1 MGCCPSSPLQYPPD
15 IPQDIKIIVHKTV
28 IAGPAFVVQNKQ
40 LLKCGNG
47 TFMITNQGIFYY
59 NSCMNYRFIGMPL
72 SNIQEI
78 FVTKHFEYKSGLN
91 YAYMKP
97 CGCTGCHNACAVNSF
112 IQFKCD
118 LEGRD
123 VLCAFGV
130 VDAQDLMDDIRQYIP
145 KLAI

>member
-1 MGCCPSSPLQYPPD
+1 MGCCPLSPLQYPPD

-28 IAGPAFVVQNKQ
+28 IAGPAFLVQNKQ

-47 TFMITNQGIFYY
+47 TFMVINQGILYY

-123 VLCAFGV
+123 VLCAIGV

>member
-28 IAGPAFVVQNKQ
+28 ITGPAFVVQNKQ

-47 TFMITNQGIFYY
+47 TFMVTNQGIFYY
-59 NSCMNYRFIGMPL
+59 NSCMNYRFIGMSL

-78 FVTKHFEYKSGLN
+78 FVTNHFEYKSELN

-123 VLCAFGV
+123 VLCAIGV